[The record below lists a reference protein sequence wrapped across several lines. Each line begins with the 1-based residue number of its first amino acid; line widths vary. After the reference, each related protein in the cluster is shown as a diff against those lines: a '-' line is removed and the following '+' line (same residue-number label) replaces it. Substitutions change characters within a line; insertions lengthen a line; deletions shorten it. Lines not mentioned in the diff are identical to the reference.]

1 MHAAGYSVK
10 MDGTSMNVNNHPVM
24 SLSLNS
30 PSAGHGSGST
40 ELGGVSSPM
49 SISGRAA
56 STTTPVAA
64 SHAPQ
69 SLTITPL
76 LTTISQQQSE
86 QRQHQQHQSQHQ
98 QQEAEDQ
105 DGSGEGSG
113 GASAAPSGADATAL
127 LNQMNQL
134 GPSDRCTPTQAQ
146 AMGQQLLSI
155 IAYHERNKITLPGL
169 PSPPPFIFLSLFLSL
184 SLSLSHCVCVCVCES
199 NIIWD
204 DKEKFDVALIYSRRF
219 SVCEH
224 SVCISVCVLHRSVQ
238 CPGVCVHVR
247 I

>member
-10 MDGTSMNVNNHPVM
+10 MDGASMNVNNHPVT

-40 ELGGVSSPM
+40 ELGGASSPM

-56 STTTPVAA
+56 SATTPVAA
-64 SHAPQ
+64 SHAQQ

-86 QRQHQQHQSQHQ
+86 QRQHQSQHQQ

-169 PSPPPFIFLSLFLSL
+169 PPPPLYFSL
-184 SLSLSHCVCVCVCES
+184 SLSLTVCARACVCV
-199 NIIWD
+199 
-204 DKEKFDVALIYSRRF
+204 
-219 SVCEH
+219 
-224 SVCISVCVLHRSVQ
+224 
-238 CPGVCVHVR
+238 
-247 I
+247 